1 MLQET
6 GAFVYG
12 AMSFLDKMSN
22 GIVIQMIQVF
32 YPSHNRY
39 VAWKCKRKR
48 CSLSLIRKPRVQ
60 RWGPLE

>member
-22 GIVIQMIQVF
+22 GIVIQIIQVF
-32 YPSHNRY
+32 YPKDREHR
-39 VAWKCKRKR
+39 
-48 CSLSLIRKPRVQ
+48 
-60 RWGPLE
+60 

>member
-22 GIVIQMIQVF
+22 GIVIQIIQLL
-32 YPSHNRY
+32 YPKNSENR
-39 VAWKCKRKR
+39 
-48 CSLSLIRKPRVQ
+48 
-60 RWGPLE
+60 

>member
-1 MLQET
+1 MKHFVLLLRNGEQVHNSISCFPLMLQET

-32 YPSHNRY
+32 YPSQNR
-39 VAWKCKRKR
+39 
-48 CSLSLIRKPRVQ
+48 
-60 RWGPLE
+60 